1 MTEPKSIRKSESDQK
16 HWARDLK
23 VTLWTLIVPPTIWAV
38 HFLFCYLWVAVTC
51 AKSPTP
57 GTALTGFPLATLI
70 ATIVALLAIV
80 AAGYIARVQSETPGD
95 PAPHEQGTAIDRLR
109 FLALST
115 RLLAGLS
122 FVAVIFTAL
131 PVIIFGDCR

>member
-1 MTEPKSIRKSESDQK
+1 MTEPKPNRKSESDRQP
-16 HWARDLK
+16 WARDLK

-70 ATIVALLAIV
+70 ATIVALLGIV